1 MGLEVRRET
10 PSFAMTGVKRHH
22 RVQSEAQVLVTES

>member
-10 PSFAMTGVKRHH
+10 PSCNDRSEKAPH
-22 RVQSEAQVLVTES
+22 RVQSEAQVLATES